1 MLWIKKEKNTDIQ
14 QDLDMVR
21 YWLINITVF
30 WKMNFLSL
38 SFPPLFLPFLSF
50 IGGLTL
56 SPPNCCSYMSSR
68 YHTYTVAE
76 TVKCS
81 G

>member
-38 SFPPLFLPFLSF
+38 SFPPLFLPFYPSLED
-50 IGGLTL
+50 
-56 SPPNCCSYMSSR
+56 SR
-68 YHTYTVAE
+68 
-76 TVKCS
+76 
-81 G
+81 